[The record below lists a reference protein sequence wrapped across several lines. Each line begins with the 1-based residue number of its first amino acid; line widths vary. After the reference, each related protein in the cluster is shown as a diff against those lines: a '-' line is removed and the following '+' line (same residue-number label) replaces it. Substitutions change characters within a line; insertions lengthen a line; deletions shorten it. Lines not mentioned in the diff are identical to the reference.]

1 MGAYLLDLRCDM
13 YSTLIL
19 AAGIG
24 SRMGLGY
31 NKMLHILQGQPVIV
45 HTIKKFLGDRSCN
58 QIVLV
63 VNELEIEAMKQILG
77 QAQIIDSRI
86 EIVKGGAERQYS
98 VYNGLQVVRED
109 VVLVHDGA
117 RPFVTNEMIE
127 QCYKLAKSGH
137 PSIVAVPVKDTMKRV
152 INGVVVDTPNRDE
165 MYSVQTPQA
174 SPTSLLK
181 KAHEAAKV
189 ASFLGTDEASLIE
202 KYTTTSVHVVKGTY
216 TNIKL
221 TTPEDLLMAEQLLA
235 VN

>member
-1 MGAYLLDLRCDM
+1 M

-202 KYTTTSVHVVKGTY
+202 KYTTTSVHVVKGAY

>member
-1 MGAYLLDLRCDM
+1 MGAYLLDVRCSM
-13 YSTLIL
+13 YSILIL

-31 NKMLHILQGQPVIV
+31 NKMLHIIQGQPVIV
-45 HTIKKFLGDRSCN
+45 HTIKKFLSDMNCS

-63 VNELEIEAMKQILG
+63 VNELEIETMKQILC
-77 QAQIIDSRI
+77 QAQIDDSRI

-109 VVLVHDGA
+109 IVLVHDGA

-127 QCYKLAKSGH
+127 QCYELAKVGH

-152 INGVVVDTPNRDE
+152 INGVVVETPNRDE

-174 SPTSLLK
+174 SPTNLLK
-181 KAHEAAKV
+181 QAHEAAK
-189 ASFLGTDEASLIE
+189 AAAFLGTDEASLIE
-202 KYTTTSVHVVKGTY
+202 KFTDTSVHIVKGSY

-221 TTPEDLLMAEQLLA
+221 TTPEDLLMAEQLSVA
-235 VN
+235 E

>member
-31 NKMLHILQGQPVIV
+31 NKMLHILKGQPVIV

-63 VNELEIEAMKQILG
+63 VNELEIETMKQILG

-202 KYTTTSVHVVKGTY
+202 KYTTTSVHVVKGAY